1 MLHVVKMGGSLIEDE
16 FLLKN
21 FLNNFHKLR
30 GSKILIHG
38 GGKYASF
45 LSKRLGLDPKI
56 TEGRRITNTKTLEIL
71 ILSYAGLLNKELV
84 ASLEGFGTNALGLSG
99 VDGNLICS
107 IRRYVKTINYG
118 HVGDFNKESIN
129 IKDIYSILQLNY
141 VPVFCAITHDTKG
154 HLLNTNADTIA
165 SSIAIYMNEIEEIY
179 LHYCFEKKGLLSD
192 LEDANSYYTNINI
205 ETFYTFRIVHH
216 GMNPKLG
223 NAFYALKKGV
233 RTVGIQHSS
242 SDFRKMTDKTLFY
255 S

>member
-1 MLHVVKMGGSLIEDE
+1 MLHVVKMGGKLIEDE

-21 FLNNFHKLR
+21 FLKNFHKLR

-38 GGKYASF
+38 GGKYASI
-45 LSKRLGLDPKI
+45 LSKRLGLYPKI
-56 TEGRRITNTKTLEIL
+56 VEGRRITNTKTLEIL
-71 ILSYAGLLNKELV
+71 IMSYAGLLNKELV
-84 ASLEGFGTNALGLSG
+84 VSLEAFGTKVLGLSG
-99 VDGNLICS
+99 ADGNIICS

-118 HVGDFNKESIN
+118 HVGDLNKESVN

-165 SSIAIYMNEIEEIY
+165 SSIAISMNEIEEIY
-179 LHYCFEKKGLLSD
+179 LHYCFEKKGLLRN
-192 LEDANSYYTNINI
+192 LENANSYYTNINI
-205 ETFYTFRIVHH
+205 ETFYKFRIVHH

-233 RTVGIQHSS
+233 RKVNILHPSS
-242 SDFRKMTDKTLFY
+242 FLSQKTDKTLLY
-255 S
+255 G